1 MFQMDFIVD
10 LNFHCFSESIT
21 DALILEQVGSTVKRR
36 GAFAL
41 ILYSIE
47 WVRFSNNAVGQYSQK

>member
-47 WVRFSNNAVGQYSQK
+47 